1 MADPEIVEVEA
12 EEGGSPAASTPMQG
26 GRKRRRLMI
35 AGVALVL
42 LLVAAGAAA
51 FLMRKPAG
59 GGGEGGSETAM
70 KADYVDVP
78 EMVVNLRSP
87 DGAPHFLKV
96 HLMLVPGERGSG
108 DAVKNHIPPLLDAY
122 QPFLRE
128 LRPEDLAGSAAVFRI
143 KEELLRRSAAVL
155 GDGMVKDILIQDLV
169 QQ

>member
-12 EEGGSPAASTPMQG
+12 GEGGSPATPAPMQG
-26 GRKRRRLMI
+26 GGKRRRLMI

-51 FLMRKPAG
+51 FLMRKPA
-59 GGGEGGSETAM
+59 GGEGGSETAM